1 MSSVLGVLASLQ
13 TALPCARSCRESS
26 SKTEVKALSF
36 RHVYVSTIV
45 ATFLLILQII
55 STFGATGFTS
65 SLYVVQLRL
74 CRHLSREKIHNR
86 YTIVPAPLGIEH

>member
-55 STFGATGFTS
+55 SRIALPKGHFSGGKVPLS
-65 SLYVVQLRL
+65 KNDSMGSQKQLG
-74 CRHLSREKIHNR
+74 
-86 YTIVPAPLGIEH
+86 LG